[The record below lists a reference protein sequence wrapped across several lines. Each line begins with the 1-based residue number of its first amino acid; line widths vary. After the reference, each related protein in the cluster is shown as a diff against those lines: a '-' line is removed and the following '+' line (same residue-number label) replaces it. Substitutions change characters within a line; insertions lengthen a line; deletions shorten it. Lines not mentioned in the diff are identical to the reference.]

1 MLMKIAAVRIVAAVL
16 ADATYGINAQL
27 DQVVLEGADQRPP
40 NITAILN
47 EFDHIV
53 RIRERPA
60 SNWPIVLVFVGDEGL
75 EASSEIGAEAVV
87 TYRDATVPVIIAR
100 LAESAGGPRQSLDA
114 AYTEEAIVR
123 SMDRGLLD
131 PARFGTAG
139 ARGNV
144 QLLQAIRLSAPA
156 IPVEQHVGTFEGVVR
171 YDLQLR
177 HNTP

>member
-27 DQVVLEGADQRPP
+27 DQVVREGADLRPP
-40 NITAILN
+40 NVTAILN
-47 EFDHIV
+47 EFDHVI
-53 RIRERPA
+53 RIREKPTT
-60 SNWPIVLVFVGDEGL
+60 NFPIVLVFVGDEG
-75 EASSEIGAEAVV
+75 AQADPEAVV
-87 TYRDATVPVIIAR
+87 TYRDATVPIIIAR

-123 SMDRGLLD
+123 SLDRGLFD

-144 QLLQAIRLSAPA
+144 QLLQAMRLSAPA